1 MLIPMYS
8 LSTQANLRH
17 KVTHSVQTNLSHM
30 RRENSSQV
38 YPPKDVGTQS
48 LREGSTR
55 VPRPQ
60 IYIAG
65 LRGGQTKVTKGVKV
79 NLTRAIDET

>member
-1 MLIPMYS
+1 
-8 LSTQANLRH
+8 
-17 KVTHSVQTNLSHM
+17 M

-38 YPPKDVGTQS
+38 YPAKDVGTQS

-79 NLTRAIDET
+79 NLTRAVDET